1 MGVLNSMQTTN
12 EDSHADFSNLLNVML
27 TLSQQNKLQS
37 YTLYK
42 KNGMPEWNQ
51 NQVVDSTGLF
61 RKLGPSGL

>member
-1 MGVLNSMQTTN
+1 
-12 EDSHADFSNLLNVML
+12 ML

-37 YTLYK
+37 YILYK